1 MDGTVIGKTSVS
13 NLNDMFISVKTVGS
27 RVRANTRI
35 SFKSGVH
42 ACVATV
48 MYNMVTLW
56 QH

>member
-1 MDGTVIGKTSVS
+1 MDGTVVGKTSVS

-27 RVRANTRI
+27 RVRANACI